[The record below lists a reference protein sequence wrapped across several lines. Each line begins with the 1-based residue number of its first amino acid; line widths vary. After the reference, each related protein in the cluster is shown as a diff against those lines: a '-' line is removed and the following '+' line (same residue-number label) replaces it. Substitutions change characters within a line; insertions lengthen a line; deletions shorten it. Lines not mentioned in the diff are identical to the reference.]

1 MAKMRSVLITGTS
14 TGIGRACALRLDR
27 EGFQVFAGVRKKR
40 DGEALQKASTGNV
53 IPVIIDVTDEKTVS
67 SAFKFISKTTGG
79 ELYGLMNNAG
89 VGSGGFMEINPMTV
103 VRSIIE
109 TNLIGMFTVI
119 RAFLPLLRR
128 SKGRIVNTGSLFGLT
143 ALPGFSAYS
152 ASKFGVEGLSN
163 SIRLELRPFG
173 ITVSVL
179 EPGAIATEI
188 WRKGEESWSKACS
201 KTDPGLLKI
210 YENFIKSHEKYSAKR
225 KYLQPEAVAEY
236 VYHAFTAKKPRRH
249 YLIGKDAKFL
259 MLFESLPEG
268 LRDWIFYRMIYS

>member
-1 MAKMRSVLITGTS
+1 MGKMRSILITGTS

-27 EGFQVFAGVRKKR
+27 EGFQVFAGVRRKR
-40 DGEALQKASTGNV
+40 DGEALRKASTGNL

-67 SAFKFISKTTGG
+67 DAFKFISKTAGC

-89 VGSGGFMEINPMTV
+89 VGSGGVLEINPMPV
-103 VRSIIE
+103 VRGVIE

-128 SKGRIVNTGSLFGLT
+128 AKGRIVNTGSLFGLT
-143 ALPGFSAYS
+143 AMPGFSAYS

-163 SIRLELRPFG
+163 SLRLELKPFG

-188 WRKGEESWSKACS
+188 WRKDEEGWNKVCS

-210 YENFIKSHEKYSAKR
+210 YENFIKSHEKHSAER

-249 YLIGKDAKFL
+249 YLIGKDAKFV
-259 MLFESLPEG
+259 MLIESLPEG
-268 LRDWIFYRMIYS
+268 LRDWIFYRMI